1 MAHLRSG
8 ARCKGIQVA
17 TRELTGPK
25 TVSSSKPALPNLP
38 DACAGCPLVTVLV
51 CRKCKGS
58 EKVVDFLTTQTHAS
72 VKTVRCQKV
81 CEGPVAGIS
90 IRGKLEWFER
100 MKGKK
105 ALTAMAALTNTS
117 SPKKVPKQ
125 LRKRVCLER
134 SGLRR

>member
-1 MAHLRSG
+1 MAHLISD
-8 ARCKGIQVA
+8 ARCEGIQVA
-17 TRELTGPK
+17 TRELAGPK
-25 TVSSSKPALPNLP
+25 TAVRNKPPLAKVP
-38 DACAGCPLVTVLV
+38 DACADCPLVTVLV

-58 EKVVDFLTTQTHAS
+58 EKVIDFLTSETRAS
-72 VKTVRCQKV
+72 IKTVRCQKV

-105 ALTAMAALTNTS
+105 ALTAMAALTNVS

>member
-1 MAHLRSG
+1 MAHLISD
-8 ARCKGIQVA
+8 ARCEGIQVA
-17 TRELTGPK
+17 TRELAGPK
-25 TVSSSKPALPNLP
+25 IVGRNKAIAGLP
-38 DACAGCPLVTVLV
+38 DACAGCPLVTVMV

-58 EKVVDFLTTQTHAS
+58 DKVVDFLSSETRAS
-72 VKTVRCQKV
+72 IKTVRCQKV

-90 IRGKLEWFER
+90 IRGKMEWFGK

-105 ALTAMAALTNTS
+105 TLTAMAALANVS
-117 SPKKVPKQ
+117 SPKKIPKQ